1 MTRKPFIRYITV
13 LVLLLGCTHIAHAQL
28 KKAYDAE
35 TPLVIA
41 CNWDMAPYEFN
52 NEGEPDGYNIQ
63 LLGTILD
70 KLQIQ
75 YKVLMTE
82 GEEAMAAFERH
93 EADIIIDP
101 GYRYHGRPYVLSH
114 SIIDYY
120 RVKVATYKKVQPLVA
135 LSHLTKK
142 DTVILKENDYASNQ
156 IVTGNLLESPY
167 KYLSPKTALADIS
180 KGEHKYFIWS
190 EAQLK
195 WTIRKLTLDNI
206 VLSDV
211 DIPDGEFHIVGYDKE
226 LINAIDDEYAR
237 LEQLGELEKIH
248 DQWFHPERVHNDTS
262 PLALIILTG
271 IIIVTVIALLL
282 SRLIH
287 ARVRAAVRQSVEI
300 NQMME
305 QALNMGNF
313 YIIEYD
319 LHTRH
324 AKNIYG
330 DHLPEEGMDIEELIK
345 HFHPDDRKGSG
356 HDAMVKKAERSRQ
369 WAVSRRWNA
378 GTEAAP
384 IWRYLRGNTVVEYE
398 DGKPRYIVYSI
409 KDISKEIEEERVNS
423 ETASKYLK
431 MFGTNLVAMSIYDKN
446 GILLDT
452 NENMKRLCDFDEQ
465 IEAYFHQVCLFDVPL
480 LKGQFD
486 PKSHE
491 NFHVCQKMHY
501 PEYGI
506 DKYIE
511 FKVRPT
517 FDNND
522 ELRFYVVTARD
533 LSEERI
539 MYLEQRR
546 HDANIQKANETISH
560 YEKQLNYLLENSQMF
575 IWHFDPEKNVINF
588 TRTTH
593 KTEYHETLEEFF
605 KGVDEKDRETLLNG
619 IKECVATKK
628 PYNAIHRYKYT
639 PLEEETVWYSISG
652 VPTFDKDGTLI
663 KYFGIARNITNLMVT
678 QQKLIEETKRAED
691 SGKMKSAFL
700 ANMTHE
706 IRTPLNAIVGFSD
719 LLPVVDSSEERME
732 FIRIIRNN
740 CEMLMRLINDI
751 LEASNMGQSLA
762 IKPTKVDFATAF
774 DDICQTL
781 AQRVQGPHVKFIKDN
796 PYTTYPATLD
806 IGRIQQVLTNFVTNA
821 VKYTREG
828 YIKVGYHEEDGGIY
842 YYCEDTGA
850 GIPKEKQDSVFERF
864 VKLNDFVQGTGLG
877 LSICK
882 AIAEHCGGKIGVT
895 SEGSGQGS
903 RFWLWTP
910 RDITS

>member
-1 MTRKPFIRYITV
+1 MTRRPFIHLITA
-13 LVLLLGCTHIAHAQL
+13 LVLLLGNSMTVRAQL
-28 KKAYDAE
+28 GQAYNAE
-35 TPLVIA
+35 TPLIIA
-41 CNWDMAPYEFN
+41 CDWDMAPYEFS
-52 NEGEPDGYNIQ
+52 NEGEPDGYNVQ
-63 LLGTILD
+63 LLSAILD

-75 YKVLMTE
+75 YKFMMTG
-82 GEEAMAAFERH
+82 GEEARAAFERH
-93 EADIIIDP
+93 EADLIVDP
-101 GYRYHGRPYVLSH
+101 HGHYHGRPYIVSH

-120 RVKVATYKKVQPLVA
+120 RVKVATNRNAKTLDT
-135 LSHLTKK
+135 LSRLTQA
-142 DTVILKENDYASNQ
+142 DTLILKENDYAARQ
-156 IVTGNLLESPY
+156 IMAGHLITTPY
-167 KYLSPKTALADIS
+167 KYLSPKAVLVDIS
-180 KGEHKYFIWS
+180 RGEHKYFVWG

-195 WTIRKLTLDNI
+195 WNIRKLTLDNI
-206 VLSDV
+206 VLSDI
-211 DIPDGEFHIVGYDKE
+211 DIPDGEIHVVGYDKE
-226 LINAIDDEYAR
+226 LVIAIDDEYAR

-262 PLALIILTG
+262 PIALIILMG
-271 IIIVTVIALLL
+271 IIIVTVITLLL

-305 QALNMGNF
+305 QALDMGNF

-324 AKNIYG
+324 ARNIYG
-330 DHLPEEGMDIEELIK
+330 NYLPEEGMNTEELID
-345 HFHPDDRKGSG
+345 HFHPDDRKGMG
-356 HDAMVKKAERSRQ
+356 RGILLKKAARSRQ

-378 GTEAAP
+378 GTASAP
-384 IWRYLRGNTVVEYE
+384 MWRYMHGNTVVEYE

-409 KDISKEIEEERVNS
+409 KDISKEMEEERMNS
-423 ETASKYLK
+423 ETGSKYQK
-431 MFGTNLVAMSIYDKN
+431 MFGTNLIAMSIYDKN
-446 GILLDT
+446 GMLVDI
-452 NENMKRLCDFDEQ
+452 NENMKRLCDFNDE
-465 IEAYFHQVCLFDVPL
+465 ITKYFHQVCLFDVPL

-486 PKSHE
+486 PKSHK
-491 NFHVCQKMHY
+491 NFHVCQRMHY
-501 PEYGI
+501 PEYGL
-506 DKYIE
+506 DKFIE

-517 FDNND
+517 FDNNN

-533 LSEERI
+533 LTEERI
-539 MYLEQRR
+539 MYLKQRR
-546 HDANIQKANETISH
+546 HDANIQKANEAISH

-575 IWHFDPEKNVINF
+575 IWNYDPDEGIINF

-593 KTEYHETLEEFF
+593 KTEFHETLEEFF
-605 KGVDEKDRETLLNG
+605 RGVDQEDHETLLGG
-619 IKECVATKK
+619 IRKCVEARK
-628 PYNAIHRYKYT
+628 PYNAIHHYQYT
-639 PLEEETVWYSISG
+639 PLENQAVWYSISG
-652 VPTFDKDGTLI
+652 IPTFDKDGTLI
-663 KYFGIARNITNLMVT
+663 NYFGIARNITNLMVT
-678 QQKLIEETKRAED
+678 QQKLIEETRRAEN

-719 LLPVVDSSEERME
+719 LLPMVDTTEERME

-762 IKPTKVDFATAF
+762 IKPTDVDLATAF

-781 AQRVQGPHVKFIKDN
+781 AQRVQNPNVRFIKDN

-821 VKYTREG
+821 VKYTRDG
-828 YIKVGYHEEDGGIY
+828 HIKVGYREQDGGIY

-882 AIAEHCGGKIGVT
+882 AIAEHCGGRIGVT
-895 SEGSGQGS
+895 SDGPGQGS
-903 RFWLWTP
+903 TFWLWTP
-910 RDITS
+910 RVITS